1 MKTKWFREEKSAEF
15 VNYAFGGKVDFFSI
29 RNWLL
34 KVFLLNPNRGVFVN
48 YINDLSKI
56 INER

>member
-1 MKTKWFREEKSAEF
+1 MAFKRKSAEI
-15 VNYAFGGKVDFFSI
+15 VNYAFGGKIDLLSI

-48 YINDLSKI
+48 YINDSSKI